1 MWQRDLIFPKA
12 KRGFW
17 HRFQQR
23 WANPLQILGGII
35 SISESLGA
43 DPTSPTF
50 ETMDKMYWQALRSLH
65 SRTCLHARSVL
76 ALLSFGLVDP
86 ALAQWRI
93 CHESATIASFIAESP
108 EMASRYIL
116 FSAVNRSHLVKELHD
131 AGDEWVL
138 TMSEVDEVESMA
150 KDVREHIEK
159 TYGGRRGGRNYAWS
173 GLGSFREIEAKVNQ
187 GEKWNPRVDYLLAS
201 QHIHAAPNAGDP
213 LGLGGGPPIF
223 AVRPVDFGLAGP
235 VDLTSLSIVQVTKA
249 LMRNAANTT
258 EDWRKIN
265 DLAVKCLTVGPM
277 CWAVDPVSIC
287 QDCGGYRS
295 IAPPP
300 VSIPM
305 SEKPKPCGCK

>member
-1 MWQRDLIFPKA
+1 MWQRDLIFPRA

-23 WANPLQILGGII
+23 WARPLQMLEEII
-35 SISESLGA
+35 SVSESLGA
-43 DPTSPTF
+43 DPKSSTF
-50 ETMDKMYWQALRSLH
+50 ETMDKTYWQAVRSLH

-116 FSAVNRSHLVKELHD
+116 FSTVSSSQLVKELRD

-138 TMSEVDEVESMA
+138 AMSELDEVESLA

-159 TYGGRRGGRNYAWS
+159 TYGGRRRGRDYAWS
-173 GLGSFREIEAKVNQ
+173 GLGSFREIEAKVFQ
-187 GEKWNPRVDYLLAS
+187 GEKRKPRVEYLLAS
-201 QHIHAAPNAGDP
+201 QQIHAAPNAGDP
-213 LGLGGGPPIF
+213 FVLGGGPPIF
-223 AVRPVDFGLAGP
+223 PVRPVDFGLSGIIS
-235 VDLTSLSIVQVTKA
+235 LTSLSIVQVTEA
-249 LMRNAANTT
+249 LMGNAAKTT
-258 EDWRKIN
+258 EDGAKKN

-277 CWAVDPVSIC
+277 CWAVDPVNFC
-287 QDCGGYRS
+287 QDCGGYKP
-295 IAPPP
+295 IASPPNF
-300 VSIPM
+300 IPK
-305 SEKPKPCGCK
+305 SEIPKPCSCK